1 MTRLLVLLFFI
12 LSAEASAQD
21 IINKDVS
28 ADFATHRLQDIP
40 SPADDR
46 ETERLLATIAKKAG
60 WFPEIKIGVAQGIVT
75 IEGRTK
81 DAEKL
86 KWLKETADRLP
97 TVIATVNKAEV
108 ETAAYTDMTPFFKEM
123 KRLQNL
129 AKKNLPITV
138 VAIVLAAF
146 FIFLGFYVQKGMRS
160 LWQNRISNPFLA
172 ATVTK
177 LAMLPVWVLFFY
189 LTLMTLGMQGLA
201 TTIIGGTGVLG
212 IVLGFAFKGIAENFL
227 SGLLLAI
234 RSPFTKGDMIK
245 VDNFQGVVQNLNMR
259 GTTIMDLE
267 GNLVLIPNT
276 NVIQSVV
283 TNFTVHPETRLEFV
297 VGIDYKDSVKEAQEI
312 IMNVLKDVTGVLEAP
327 APAVF
332 AEALDT
338 SSVNIRVQFWFNR
351 SVCDGRMVKSRAI
364 SLSKEALMSR
374 GISIP
379 DGARELLFSEPLKV
393 EMLQDSQHARQ
404 VVEEKKEEIKQKASS
419 NLHSADG
426 QDDTRSTEH
435 ELVEMSKRANLPG
448 EKQEDNLLKMQ

>member
-1 MTRLLVLLFFI
+1 MKHLALILLFS
-12 LSAEASAQD
+12 LSSQIFAQD
-21 IINKDVS
+21 IINKDVA
-28 ADFATHRLQDIP
+28 ADFASHRLQDIP
-40 SPADDR
+40 SPADDK
-46 ETERLLATIAKKAG
+46 ETERLLSTIAKKAG
-60 WFPEIKIGVAQGIVT
+60 WFPEIKIAVAQGIVT

-123 KRLQNL
+123 KRMQNV

-138 VAIVLAAF
+138 VGILMAALF
-146 FIFLGFYVQKGMRS
+146 LFIGSYIQKGMRS
-160 LWQNRISNPFLA
+160 LWQTRISNPFLA

-189 LTLMTLGMQGLA
+189 LTLLTIGLQGLA

-245 VDNFQGVVQNLNMR
+245 VDEYQGVVQNLNMR

-267 GNLVLIPNT
+267 GNMVLIPNT

-283 TNFTVHPETRLEFV
+283 TNFTVHPETRLEFI
-297 VGIDYKDSVKEAQEI
+297 VGIDYKDSVKEAQTI
-312 IMNVLKDVTGVLEAP
+312 ILNVLKDVPGVLENP
-327 APAVF
+327 APVAF
-332 AEALDT
+332 ADALDT
-338 SSVNIRVQFWFNR
+338 SSLNIKVQFWFDR
-351 SVCDGRMVKSRAI
+351 SANDGRMVKSRAI
-364 SLSKEALMSR
+364 SLAKEALMAH

-379 DGARELLFSEPLKV
+379 DGAREVLFSEPLKI
-393 EMLQDSQHARQ
+393 EMLQDSLQARKA
-404 VVEEKKEEIKQKASS
+404 VEEKREEIKQKAHS
-419 NLHSADG
+419 NLSTNDECE
-426 QDDTRSTEH
+426 DTRSVEH

-448 EKQEDNLLKMQ
+448 EKLEDNLLKMQ